1 MAISLNVRN
10 VALVTTSD
18 ATQTVDVTTTAVTSS
33 SKIIVFCGVEN
44 TSLTFSSVVFDS
56 GGSYETTLSAVGGNG
71 SPPRVGGPDVLGQLW
86 TANLADSIPTG
97 TYTIT
102 VTGSEGF
109 SAGGGGIVAW
119 VLNGADQGALEDVQY
134 DSDATTTDTLT
145 ATLTNASTSYVG
157 AALIN
162 GASTP
167 TYTWSG
173 VTEWYDANASTSTT
187 SAGDATGS
195 ANVVAEVVATSNA
208 NDKVMIAWAVAEA
221 SAGGGGTLTDTWM
234 LYTSA
239 PGYIDANTIQFG
251 HTFKAALLATGHT
264 LDLTNSVRAD
274 LATDIV
280 GTDSAVTLATSAD
293 SGMTKVSITG
303 SPSWSGSVSGR
314 YIVVYDDT
322 PTSPADP
329 LLCVVDLGSA
339 QTVGTGFTLSLA
351 TGDVF
356 RR

>member
-1 MAISLNVRN
+1 M
-10 VALVTTSD
+10 
-18 ATQTVDVTTTAVTSS
+18 AVT
-33 SKIIVFCGVEN
+33 
-44 TSLTFSSVVFDS
+44 L
-56 GGSYETTLSAVGGNG
+56 
-71 SPPRVGGPDVLGQLW
+71 
-86 TANLADSIPTG
+86 NL
-97 TYTIT
+97 
-102 VTGSEGF
+102 
-109 SAGGGGIVAW
+109 
-119 VLNGADQGALEDVQY
+119 L
-134 DSDATTTDTLT
+134 
-145 ATLTNASTSYVG
+145 
-157 AALIN
+157 
-162 GASTP
+162 
-167 TYTWSG
+167 
-173 VTEWYDANASTSTT
+173 
-187 SAGDATGS
+187 
-195 ANVVAEVVATSNA
+195 TSNA
-208 NDKVMIAWAVAEA
+208 SGTNTSAITTPSVSPDSAQITFVVVTYLLTGARTSAPVVSGVRGSWALVSEAKMASRNHWSGLYAGTGSSGTGSITITAGGADEFDAYGYTVVDVDGISSASPTQTPVSTTALTGGTVSVAYGSAPTDGNLLLAVLSQHNNSTNITERSGWTPLTGEGSAGVLRHDVDYRLTSDTDAGGTFTDNHLILAFEFSA
-221 SAGGGGTLTDTWM
+221 SGGGGTLTDTWI

-251 HTFKAALLATGHT
+251 HTFKAALLSASHT

-303 SPSWSGSVSGR
+303 SPSWGGSVSGR
-314 YIVVYDDT
+314 YLVIYDDT

>member
-1 MAISLNVRN
+1 MAISLNARN
-10 VALVTTSD
+10 GSVAANSS
-18 ATQTVDVTTTAVTSS
+18 TQTVDVTLTATTSS
-33 SKIIVFCGVEN
+33 SKIVVFCGIEAL
-44 TSLTFSSVVFDS
+44 TITFSSVVFDS
-56 GGSYETTLSAVGGNG
+56 GGSYETSLSAVGGNG
-71 SPPRVGGPDVLGQLW
+71 SPPRVGGPDVLAQLW
-86 TANLADSIPTG
+86 TANLADGIPTG

-102 VTGSEGF
+102 VTGSGTY
-109 SAGGGGIVAW
+109 SDGGGNQIAW
-119 VLNGADQGALEDVQY
+119 VFNGADQGALEDVQY
-134 DSDATTTDTLT
+134 DSDATTVTTLST
-145 ATLTNASTSYVG
+145 SMTNASTSYVG
-157 AALIN
+157 AGLIN
-162 GASTP
+162 GASST
-167 TYTWSG
+167 TYTWTG
-173 VTEWYDANASTSTT
+173 ATEWYEDAGTNAGGG
-187 SAGDATGS
+187 AADATGS
-195 ANVVAEVVATSNA
+195 ANVSVSAQGSTTS
-208 NDKVMIAWAVAEA
+208 NDKVMISFAVAE
-221 SAGGGGTLTDTWM
+221 STGGGGGTLTDTWM

-251 HTFKAALLATGHT
+251 HTFKAALLSASHT

-303 SPSWSGSVSGR
+303 SPSWGGSVSGR
-314 YIVVYDDT
+314 YLVIYDDT